1 MNPPPP
7 PLADE
12 GIVPQHSTLLVLDV
26 LRVER
31 PLPFHIHPLQAFVE
45 AKLITLSNTPF
56 ELAHLI
62 FEKPPYS
69 FRPRAIQLFGGRLQG
84 SPYLDHD
91 DV

>member
-12 GIVPQHSTLLVLDV
+12 GIAPQHLTLLVLDV
-26 LRVER
+26 LRGKCS
-31 PLPFHIHPLQAFVE
+31 LPFHIHPLKAFVE
-45 AKLITLSNTPF
+45 AQLITLSNTPF
-56 ELAHLI
+56 ELADVI

-69 FRPRAIQLFGGRLQG
+69 FRPRAFQLFGGRLQG

-91 DV
+91 HF